1 MLHFRFSFL
10 YLLEKLHELLDSVI
24 EVHLRSVL
32 AYKVY
37 LTVHWFIRFVPKN
50 VCKNRCVVRSP
61 LSAPLVVGRSSIA
74 VPLRV
79 LRGALET
86 SYTYPLRGKI
96 RCCNVRCRVS

>member
-50 VCKNRCVVRSP
+50 VYMSRCVARSP
-61 LSAPLVVGRSSIA
+61 LSLVSMQGSCSIA
-74 VPLRV
+74 IPLRV
-79 LRGALET
+79 Q
-86 SYTYPLRGKI
+86 
-96 RCCNVRCRVS
+96 